1 MDELQELFGEE
12 ALSYAD
18 FAAKINERGIK
29 LANIK
34 AGGYV
39 DKGKYD
45 KLAGE
50 YAKYKQENDVSKYAD
65 YDSIKAELETLKAEK
80 ADAELAKEVAEANV
94 DTKFQRFVMSEVK
107 PLVTEQK
114 DFKTCLAEYLKANP
128 QFMVNTQRQGVF
140 QRGSQPNFDDGGAS
154 GAPSTNKKMNE
165 ILRGARN
172 KS

>member
-12 ALSYAD
+12 SLSYAD
-18 FAAKINERGIK
+18 FTAKLNEKGIK

-65 YDSIKAELETLKAEK
+65 YDTLKAELEKLKAEK
-80 ADAELAKEVAEANV
+80 EESEFVAKVAEAKV
-94 DTKFQRFVMSEVK
+94 DAKFQKFVVSEVK
-107 PLVTEQK
+107 PLVSDKK
-114 DFKTCLAEYLKANP
+114 DFKTCLDEYLKENP
-128 QFMVNTQRQGVF
+128 QFVENVQRRGVI
-140 QRGSQPNFDDGGAS
+140 RSGSQVSLDEGS
-154 GAPSTNKKMNE
+154 GAGAKNINQKMNDF
-165 ILRGARN
+165 IRGAR
-172 KS
+172 S

>member
-1 MDELQELFGEE
+1 MDELQELFGDE

-18 FAAKINERGIK
+18 FSAKLNEKGIK

-39 DKGKYD
+39 DKAKFD
-45 KLAGE
+45 KLSAE
-50 YAKYKQENDVSKYAD
+50 FSKFKQDNDTSKYAD
-65 YDSIKAELETLKAEK
+65 YDAIKTELEALKAEK

-94 DTKFQRFVMSEVK
+94 DMKFQRFVMSEVK
-107 PLVTEQK
+107 ALVTDKK
-114 DFKTCLAEYLKANP
+114 DFKTCLTEYLKENP
-128 QFMVNTQRQGVF
+128 QFVVNTQRQGVF
-140 QRGSQPNFDDGGAS
+140 QKGSQPNFDDGNKGS
-154 GAPSTNKKMNE
+154 APSTNKKMNE

>member
-1 MDELQELFGEE
+1 MDELQELFGEGT
-12 ALSYAD
+12 LSYAD
-18 FAAKINERGIK
+18 FSAKLNEHGIK

-39 DKGKYD
+39 DKAKFD
-45 KLAGE
+45 KLSAE
-50 YAKYKQENDVSKYAD
+50 FSKFKQDNDTSKYAD
-65 YDSIKAELETLKAEK
+65 YDSIKTELEQLKAEK
-80 ADAELAKEVAEANV
+80 ADAELAKEVSEANV

-107 PLVTEQK
+107 ALVTDKK

-128 QFMVNTQRQGVF
+128 QFVVNTQRQGVF
-140 QRGSQPNFDDGGAS
+140 QKSSQPNFDDGGKG

>member
-12 ALSYAD
+12 ALNYAD
-18 FAAKINERGIK
+18 FSAKLSEKGIK

-65 YDSIKAELETLKAEK
+65 YDTLKAELEKLKAEK
-80 ADAELAKEVAEANV
+80 EEAEFVAKVAEAKV
-94 DTKFQRFVMSEVK
+94 DAKFQKFVVAEVK
-107 PLVTEQK
+107 PLVSDKK
-114 DFKTCLAEYLKANP
+114 DFKTCLDEYLKENP
-128 QFMVNTQRQGVF
+128 QFVVNTQRQGVF
-140 QRGSQPNFDDGGAS
+140 QKSSQPNFDDGDKG

-165 ILRGARN
+165 ILRGVR
-172 KS
+172 KQ

>member
-12 ALSYAD
+12 SLSYAD
-18 FAAKINERGIK
+18 FTAKLNEKGIK

-65 YDSIKAELETLKAEK
+65 YDTLKEELEKLKAEK
-80 ADAELAKEVAEANV
+80 EEAEFVAKVAEAKV
-94 DTKFQRFVMSEVK
+94 DAKFQKFVVSEVK
-107 PLVTEQK
+107 PLVSDKK
-114 DFKTCLAEYLKANP
+114 DFKTCLDEYLKENP
-128 QFMVNTQRQGVF
+128 QFVENVQRRGVI
-140 QRGSQPNFDDGGAS
+140 RSGSQVSLDEGS
-154 GAPSTNKKMNE
+154 GAGAKNINQKMNDF
-165 ILRGARN
+165 IRGARN
-172 KS
+172 

>member
-12 ALSYAD
+12 SLSYAD
-18 FAAKINERGIK
+18 FTAKLNEKGIK

-65 YDSIKAELETLKAEK
+65 YDTLKAELEKLKAEK
-80 ADAELAKEVAEANV
+80 EEAEFVAKVAEAKV
-94 DTKFQRFVMSEVK
+94 DAKFQKFVVAEVK
-107 PLVTEQK
+107 PLVSDKK
-114 DFKTCLAEYLKANP
+114 DFKTCLDEYLKENP
-128 QFMVNTQRQGVF
+128 QFIENVQRRGVI
-140 QRGSQPNFDDGGAS
+140 RSGSQVSLDEGS
-154 GAPSTNKKMNE
+154 GAGAKNINQKMNDF
-165 ILRGARN
+165 IRGARN
-172 KS
+172 

>member
-12 ALSYAD
+12 SLSYAD
-18 FAAKINERGIK
+18 FTAKLNEKGIK

-65 YDSIKAELETLKAEK
+65 YDTLKEELEKLKAEK
-80 ADAELAKEVAEANV
+80 EEAEFVAKVAEAKV
-94 DTKFQRFVMSEVK
+94 DAKFQKFVVAEVK
-107 PLVTEQK
+107 PLVSDKK
-114 DFKTCLAEYLKANP
+114 DFKTCLDEYLKENP
-128 QFMVNTQRQGVF
+128 QFVENVQRRGVI
-140 QRGSQPNFDDGGAS
+140 RSGSQVSLDEGS
-154 GAPSTNKKMNE
+154 GAGAKNINQKMNDF
-165 ILRGARN
+165 IRGARN
-172 KS
+172 

>member
-12 ALSYAD
+12 SLSYAD
-18 FAAKINERGIK
+18 FTARLNEHGIK

-65 YDSIKAELETLKAEK
+65 YDTLKAELEKLKAEK
-80 ADAELAKEVAEANV
+80 EEAEFVAKVAEARV
-94 DTKFQRFVMSEVK
+94 DAKFQKFVVAEVK
-107 PLVTEQK
+107 PLVSDKK
-114 DFKTCLAEYLKANP
+114 DFKTCLDEYLKENP
-128 QFMVNTQRQGVF
+128 QFVENVQRRGVI
-140 QRGSQPNFDDGGAS
+140 RSGSQVSLDEGS
-154 GAPSTNKKMNE
+154 GAGAKNINQKMNDF
-165 ILRGARN
+165 IRGARN
-172 KS
+172 

>member
-12 ALSYAD
+12 ALNYAD
-18 FAAKINERGIK
+18 FSAKLSEHGIK

-65 YDSIKAELETLKAEK
+65 YDAIKTELETLKAEK
-80 ADAELAKEVAEANV
+80 ADAELAKEVAAANV
-94 DTKFQRFVMSEVK
+94 DVKFQKFVMSEVK
-107 PLVTEQK
+107 PLVTDKK
-114 DFKTCLAEYLKANP
+114 DFKACLGEYLKENP
-128 QFMVNTQRQGVF
+128 QFVVNTQRQGVF
-140 QRGSQPNFDDGGAS
+140 QKSSQPNFDDGGS
-154 GAPSTNKKMNE
+154 GGAPSTNKKMNE
-165 ILRGARN
+165 ILRGVR
-172 KS
+172 KQ

>member
-12 ALSYAD
+12 SLSYAD
-18 FAAKINERGIK
+18 FTAKLNEKGIK

-65 YDSIKAELETLKAEK
+65 YDTLKAELEKLKAEK
-80 ADAELAKEVAEANV
+80 EEAEFVAKVAEAKV
-94 DTKFQRFVMSEVK
+94 DAKFQKFVVSEVK
-107 PLVTEQK
+107 PLVSDKK
-114 DFKTCLAEYLKANP
+114 DFKTCLDEYLKENP
-128 QFMVNTQRQGVF
+128 QFVENVQRRGVI
-140 QRGSQPNFDDGGAS
+140 RSGSQVSLDEGS
-154 GAPSTNKKMNE
+154 GAGAKNINQKMNDF
-165 ILRGARN
+165 IRGAR
-172 KS
+172 S

>member
-12 ALSYAD
+12 SLSYAD
-18 FAAKINERGIK
+18 FTAKLNEKGIK

-65 YDSIKAELETLKAEK
+65 YDTLKAELEKLKAEK
-80 ADAELAKEVAEANV
+80 EEAEFVAKVAEAKV
-94 DTKFQRFVMSEVK
+94 DAKFQKFVVAEVK
-107 PLVTEQK
+107 PLMSDKK
-114 DFKTCLAEYLKANP
+114 DFKTCLDEYLKENP
-128 QFMVNTQRQGVF
+128 QFVENVQRRGVI
-140 QRGSQPNFDDGGAS
+140 RSGSQVSLDEGS
-154 GAPSTNKKMNE
+154 GAGAKNINQKMNDF
-165 ILRGARN
+165 IRGAR
-172 KS
+172 S

>member
-12 ALSYAD
+12 SLSYAD
-18 FAAKINERGIK
+18 FTAKLNEHGIK

-65 YDSIKAELETLKAEK
+65 YDTLKAELEKLKAEK
-80 ADAELAKEVAEANV
+80 EEAEFVAKVAEAKV
-94 DTKFQRFVMSEVK
+94 DAKFQKFVVAEVK
-107 PLVTEQK
+107 PLVSDKK
-114 DFKTCLAEYLKANP
+114 DFKTCLDEYLKENP
-128 QFMVNTQRQGVF
+128 QFVENVQRRGVI
-140 QRGSQPNFDDGGAS
+140 RSGSQVSLDEGNGA
-154 GAPSTNKKMNE
+154 GAKNINQKMNDF
-165 ILRGARN
+165 IRGARN
-172 KS
+172 

>member
-12 ALSYAD
+12 SLSYAD
-18 FAAKINERGIK
+18 FTAKLNEKGIK

-65 YDSIKAELETLKAEK
+65 YDTLKAELEKLKAEK
-80 ADAELAKEVAEANV
+80 EEAEFVAKVAEAKV
-94 DTKFQRFVMSEVK
+94 DAKFQKFVVAEVK
-107 PLVTEQK
+107 PLVSDKK
-114 DFKTCLAEYLKANP
+114 DFKTCLDEYLKENP
-128 QFMVNTQRQGVF
+128 QFVENVQRRGVI
-140 QRGSQPNFDDGGAS
+140 RSGSQVSLDEGS
-154 GAPSTNKKMNE
+154 GAGAKNINQKMNDF
-165 ILRGARN
+165 IRGAR
-172 KS
+172 S

>member
-12 ALSYAD
+12 SLSYAD
-18 FAAKINERGIK
+18 FTAKLNEKGIK

-65 YDSIKAELETLKAEK
+65 YDTLKAELEKLKAEK
-80 ADAELAKEVAEANV
+80 EEAEFVAKVAEAKV
-94 DTKFQRFVMSEVK
+94 DAKFQKFVVAEVK
-107 PLVTEQK
+107 PLVSDKK
-114 DFKTCLAEYLKANP
+114 DFKTCLDEYLKENP
-128 QFMVNTQRQGVF
+128 QFVENVQRRGVI
-140 QRGSQPNFDDGGAS
+140 RSGSQVSLDEGS
-154 GAPSTNKKMNE
+154 GAGAKTINQKMNDF
-165 ILRGARN
+165 IRGARN
-172 KS
+172 

>member
-12 ALSYAD
+12 SLSYAD
-18 FAAKINERGIK
+18 FTARLNEKGIK

-65 YDSIKAELETLKAEK
+65 YDTLKAELEKLKAEK
-80 ADAELAKEVAEANV
+80 EEAEYVAKVAEAKV
-94 DTKFQRFVMSEVK
+94 DAKFQKFVVAEVK
-107 PLVTEQK
+107 PLVSDKK
-114 DFKTCLAEYLKANP
+114 DFKTCLDEYLKENP
-128 QFMVNTQRQGVF
+128 QFVENVQRRGVI
-140 QRGSQPNFDDGGAS
+140 RSGSQVSLDEGS
-154 GAPSTNKKMNE
+154 GAGAKNINQKMNDF
-165 ILRGARN
+165 IRGARN
-172 KS
+172 

>member
-12 ALSYAD
+12 SLSYAD
-18 FAAKINERGIK
+18 FSAKLNEHGIK

-65 YDSIKAELETLKAEK
+65 YDTIKTELEQLKAEK
-80 ADAELAKEVAEANV
+80 ADAELAKEVAEANI
-94 DTKFQRFVMSEVK
+94 DSKFQRFVLSEVK
-107 PLVTEQK
+107 ALVTEKK
-114 DFKTCLAEYLKANP
+114 DFKTCLAEYLKENP
-128 QFMVNTQRQGVF
+128 QFIVNTQRQGVF
-140 QRGSQPNFDDGGAS
+140 QKSSQPNFDDGDKG

-165 ILRGARN
+165 ILRGVR
-172 KS
+172 KQ

>member
-12 ALSYAD
+12 SLSYAD
-18 FAAKINERGIK
+18 FTAKLNEHGIK

-65 YDSIKAELETLKAEK
+65 YDTLKEELEKLKAEK
-80 ADAELAKEVAEANV
+80 EEAEYVAKVAEAKV
-94 DTKFQRFVMSEVK
+94 DAKFQKFVVSEVK
-107 PLVTEQK
+107 PLVSDKK
-114 DFKTCLAEYLKANP
+114 DFKTCLDEYLKENP
-128 QFMVNTQRQGVF
+128 QFVENVQRRGVI
-140 QRGSQPNFDDGGAS
+140 RSGSQVSLDEGS
-154 GAPSTNKKMNE
+154 GAGVKNINQKMNDF
-165 ILRGARN
+165 IRGARN
-172 KS
+172 

>member
-1 MDELQELFGEE
+1 MDELQELFGDGT
-12 ALSYAD
+12 LNYAD
-18 FAAKINERGIK
+18 FSAKLSEKGIK
-29 LANIK
+29 LANIQ

-50 YAKYKQENDVSKYAD
+50 FAKYKTENDTSKYAD
-65 YDSIKAELETLKAEK
+65 YDSIKAELEQLKSEK

-94 DTKFQRFVMSEVK
+94 DVKFQRFVTSEVK
-107 PLVTEQK
+107 TLVTDKK
-114 DFKTCLAEYLKANP
+114 DFKTCLAEYIKANP
-128 QFMVNTQRQGVF
+128 QFVVNTQRQGVF
-140 QRGSQPNFDDGGAS
+140 QKGSQSNFDDGNKGS
-154 GAPSTNKKMNE
+154 APSTNKKMNE

>member
-1 MDELQELFGEE
+1 MDELQELFGDGT
-12 ALSYAD
+12 LSYAD
-18 FAAKINERGIK
+18 FSAKLNEHGIK

-65 YDSIKAELETLKAEK
+65 YDSIKTELETLKAEK
-80 ADAELAKEVAEANV
+80 ADAELAKEVAAANV
-94 DTKFQRFVMSEVK
+94 DAKFQRFVMSEVK

-114 DFKTCLAEYLKANP
+114 DFKTCLAEYLKVNP
-128 QFMVNTQRQGVF
+128 QFVVNTQRQGVF
-140 QRGSQPNFDDGGAS
+140 QKSSQPNFDDSNKG

-172 KS
+172 K

>member
-12 ALSYAD
+12 SLSYAD
-18 FAAKINERGIK
+18 FTAKLNEKGIK

-65 YDSIKAELETLKAEK
+65 YDTLKAELEKLKAEK
-80 ADAELAKEVAEANV
+80 EEAEFVAKVAEARV
-94 DTKFQRFVMSEVK
+94 DAKFQKFVVSEVK
-107 PLVTEQK
+107 PLVSDKK
-114 DFKTCLAEYLKANP
+114 DFKTCLDEYLKENP
-128 QFMVNTQRQGVF
+128 QFVENVQRRGVI
-140 QRGSQPNFDDGGAS
+140 RSGSQVSLDEGS
-154 GAPSTNKKMNE
+154 GAGAKNINQKMNDF
-165 ILRGARN
+165 IRGARN
-172 KS
+172 

>member
-18 FAAKINERGIK
+18 FAAKLNERGIK

-50 YAKYKQENDVSKYAD
+50 FAKYKTDNDVSKYAD
-65 YDSIKAELETLKAEK
+65 YDTIKTELEQLRAEK

-94 DTKFQRFVMSEVK
+94 DAKFQRFVMSEVK
-107 PLVTEQK
+107 PLVTEKK
-114 DFKTCLAEYLKANP
+114 DFKACLAEYLKENP
-128 QFMVNTQRQGVF
+128 QFVVNTQRQGVF
-140 QRGSQPNFDDGGAS
+140 QKGSQPNFDDGGAG

-165 ILRGARN
+165 ILRGVR
-172 KS
+172 KQ